1 MAAIGNEAFQSAY
14 GDFAAYYDRFTSSH
28 DYELW
33 ISVIEELARSHGFDA
48 DELIDAACGS
58 GKSFLPWARR
68 GFTVRALD
76 RSSQMLAVAQA
87 RCAQE
92 GLDVELLVHDLRQ
105 PAGLAPAPLVTCL
118 DDALNYQLSQRDLNA
133 LMAGLAGL
141 VASDGLLIFDTN
153 SWWTYTRS
161 YVRSDEVRH
170 GDVVMLWRGERL
182 GSELFDA
189 TITVHEAGRFV
200 MRSHHS
206 QRYWPR
212 ARIER
217 SVAAAGLRL
226 LDVYGMGRD
235 GCVEQPAA
243 DDRHGKFLFVAT
255 R

>member
-1 MAAIGNEAFQSAY
+1 MAAIADELFQSAY

-28 DYELW
+28 DYDLW
-33 ISVIEELARSHGFDA
+33 ISVIEGLARSHGFDA
-48 DELIDAACGS
+48 DELIDAACGT

-87 RCAQE
+87 RCAVE
-92 GLDVELLVHDLRQ
+92 DLDVELLVHDLRN
-105 PAGLAPAPLVTCL
+105 PAGLARAPLVTCL
-118 DDALNYQLSQRDLNA
+118 DDALNYQLSERDLDA
-133 LMAGLAGL
+133 LVAGLAGL
-141 VASDGLLIFDTN
+141 VALDGLLMFDTN

-161 YVRSDEVRH
+161 YVRSDEVRD
-170 GDVVMLWRGERL
+170 GDALMRWRGARVS
-182 GSELFDA
+182 GELFDA
-189 TITVHEAGRFV
+189 SITVHEAGRFV
-200 MRSHHS
+200 MRSHHC

-226 LDVYGMGRD
+226 LDVFGMSRD
-235 GCVEQPAA
+235 GVVEQPAA
-243 DDRHGKFLFVAT
+243 EDRHSKFLFVAT